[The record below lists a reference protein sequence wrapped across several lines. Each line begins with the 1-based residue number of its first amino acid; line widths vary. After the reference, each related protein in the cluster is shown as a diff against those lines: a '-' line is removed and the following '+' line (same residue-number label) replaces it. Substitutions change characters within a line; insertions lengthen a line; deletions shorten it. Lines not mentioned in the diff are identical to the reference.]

1 VYEIENSPEP
11 GVSAQD
17 RAADE
22 LSPAQHRALR
32 ALLTARTIAEAAEA
46 AGLNES
52 TVRRYLAEPGFGRAY
67 REQQRILLSETTATL
82 QRIAGDAAAAIEDSL
97 APDIEDKNLR
107 LRAARTALEFL
118 LRTTETERKVRELE
132 DVEERLTELERAHRL
147 KELGL

>member
-1 VYEIENSPEP
+1 MYEIENSPEA
-11 GVSAQD
+11 GVSVQD
-17 RAADE
+17 HAVDA

-32 ALLTARTIAEAAEA
+32 ALLTARTIADAAVT

-82 QRIAGDAAAAIEDSL
+82 QRIATDAVAAIEDTLS
-97 APDIEDKNLR
+97 PDIEDGNLR

-118 LRTTETERKVRELE
+118 MRATETERRIREQE
-132 DVEERLTELERAHRL
+132 DLEERLEALERAYRL
-147 KELGL
+147 